1 VVGYRFI
8 VVSSQSYGLK
18 LNLSVLFVISTS
30 TLLSQATTQYSV
42 TSVIRQLNI
51 SMLQCKN

>member
-8 VVSSQSYGLK
+8 VVSSQSSGLK
-18 LNLSVLFVISTS
+18 LNLSVLFT
-30 TLLSQATTQYSV
+30 TFTRMLLSQATTQDSV